1 MWCSQKEWVG
11 ILRETPKSR
20 QLVLTFYDK
29 IDVQWLRLSL
39 QVFAGSV
46 FLSVWALW
54 NLVRNPVS
62 LVRAERPYSTYSA
75 GPRPSRIEF
84 HRCSGRQ
91 VQCVYLVAASRC
103 VCVCRTCSLFDFCWY
118 AVHKLRAAACVVAK
132 VPSIVHKTT
141 QVVTGVSAYCDS
153 GFFLKFEN
161 HTLVLESL

>member
-1 MWCSQKEWVG
+1 MFAERMSWNSQ
-11 ILRETPKSR
+11 RDPKKSAIS
-20 QLVLTFYDK
+20 LTFFDK
-29 IDVQWLRLSL
+29 IDVPWLRLSL